1 LKLFKG
7 DASFLLLAL
16 IILLLVSGIV
26 ISIIVFRS
34 NPVED
39 AFSTNRVINVLF
51 VIEKDKMPVSTYV
64 LMYYPVTKRAA
75 IFDIPE
81 DLGLLIAKINRV
93 DRIDRVYDP
102 QRLGNYQNEI
112 EKLLGIEIT
121 FSFVITKEHL
131 VSIVDMLEGVEIFI
145 PSPVSYRDEPQP
157 SRQGEGSPLD
167 NGIILFPSGMTVL
180 DGDKA
185 SLYATYSL
193 PHEDSEM
200 SVFRRQRFFLG
211 YLHRQIQMNDR
222 LNNPQA
228 AKMYHTFFRT
238 NMNQRAMT
246 LLFDEFVNIDT
257 DRTNM
262 QSVGGNLREV
272 SGQMLIIPH
281 WDGNLVKEIVRQ
293 TLGTL
298 TREVDEHYIE
308 RNLTVEVLNGTAVN
322 GLAGRTAE
330 MLRSFGFDIIS
341 IGNADRNNYENTLII
356 QRTSDETLAKSF
368 SDVIR
373 CDNIRKEIIP
383 ETKENETV
391 VHDTEYKAD
400 ITLLIGRDFNGR
412 YVIGN

>member
-1 LKLFKG
+1 LKLIKG
-7 DASFLLLAL
+7 DASFLLLGL

-102 QRLGNYQNEI
+102 QRLGSYQNEI
-112 EKLLGIEIT
+112 EKLLGVEIT
-121 FSFVITKEHL
+121 FSFVITKENL

-145 PSPVSYRDEPQP
+145 PAPVSYKD
-157 SRQGEGSPLD
+157 D
-167 NGIILFPSGMTVL
+167 DGIILFPSGMTVL

-228 AKMYHTFFRT
+228 AKMYHSFFRT
-238 NMNQRAMT
+238 SMNQRAMT

-281 WDGNLVKEIVRQ
+281 WDGNLVKEVVRQ

-298 TREVDEHYIE
+298 TREVEEHYIE

-341 IGNADRNNYENTLII
+341 IGNADRNNYDNTLII
-356 QRTSDETLAKSF
+356 QRTSDETLVKSF

-373 CDNIRKEIIP
+373 CNNIRREITP
-383 ETKENETV
+383 EAKENETV
-391 VHDTEYKAD
+391 IQDTEYKAD
-400 ITLLIGRDFNGR
+400 ITLLIGRNFNGR
-412 YVIGN
+412 YVSGN

>member
-1 LKLFKG
+1 
-7 DASFLLLAL
+7 
-16 IILLLVSGIV
+16 
-26 ISIIVFRS
+26 
-34 NPVED
+34 
-39 AFSTNRVINVLF
+39 
-51 VIEKDKMPVSTYV
+51 
-64 LMYYPVTKRAA
+64 MYYPVTKRAA

-102 QRLGNYQNEI
+102 QRLGSYQNEI
-112 EKLLGIEIT
+112 EKLLGVEIT
-121 FSFVITKEHL
+121 FSFVITKENL

-145 PSPVSYRDEPQP
+145 PAPVSYRD
-157 SRQGEGSPLD
+157 D
-167 NGIILFPSGMTVL
+167 YGIILFPSGMTVL

-211 YLHRQIQMNDR
+211 YLHRQIQMNER

-238 NMNQRAMT
+238 SMNQHAMT
-246 LLFDEFVNIDT
+246 LLLDEFVNIDT
-257 DRTNM
+257 DRTNI

-298 TREVDEHYIE
+298 TREIDENFVE
-308 RNLTVEVLNGTAVN
+308 RNLTVEVLNGTANN

-341 IGNADRNNYENTLII
+341 IGNADRNSYEDTLII
-356 QRTSDETLAKSF
+356 QRTPDETLAKSF

-373 CDNIRKEIIP
+373 CNNIRKEIIP
-383 ETKENETV
+383 EAKENETL

-400 ITLLIGRDFNGR
+400 ITLLIGRNFNGR
-412 YVIGN
+412 YVVGN